1 MEMTIHVE
9 ILLLVFAIAVI
20 MGAVANKTN
29 FCTMGAVSDWVNMGD
44 RGRLRAWL
52 LAMAVAL
59 IGVLALETSGVVALA
74 TATFPPYRTPNFSW
88 LRYLLGGFL
97 FGIGMTLGS
106 GCGNKTFV
114 RIGAGNLKSL
124 VLLVAFAAP
133 ASYLMLWG
141 SLGDAGFFD
150 RVFNSW
156 IQPTAINLQQYGIEN
171 QGLGAIV
178 AGLAGIKD
186 VARAHLIAGAVIAL
200 FMLVFIFRSGEFR
213 GSSDNVLGGAVI
225 GLAVVA
231 GWWITGGPLGK
242 EWLDWAQ
249 LEAEA
254 PSRVAVQSYTF
265 ISPMGDT
272 ARLVMSPN
280 NLLLVN
286 FGVMA
291 LGGVIAGSF
300 LYAVVTRSFRVEWF
314 ANLGD
319 FRAHAAG
326 GVLMGTGG
334 VLAMGCTIGQGVTG
348 VSTLA
353 AGSMLAV
360 GSIVFGSAL
369 TMKVQYY
376 LLDDMGFVRALRHAL
391 ADMKLL
397 RKPVA
402 G

>member
-9 ILLLVFAIAVI
+9 ILLLVFGIAVV
-20 MGAVANKTN
+20 MGAVANRTN

-59 IGVLALETSGVVALA
+59 TGVLALEASGVVTLA
-74 TATFPPYRTPNFSW
+74 TATFPPYRTANFSW

-141 SLGDAGFFD
+141 SLGDQGFFD

-156 IQPTAINLQQYGIEN
+156 IQPTAINLQHYGIES

-178 AGLAGIKD
+178 GGLAGIKD
-186 VARAHLIAGAVIAL
+186 VARAHLVAGAVVAL
-200 FMLVFIFRSGEFR
+200 LLLVFIFRSSEFR
-213 GSSDNVLGGAVI
+213 GSADNILGGAVI

-231 GWWITGGPLGK
+231 GWWITGGPLGR

-265 ISPMGDT
+265 ISPMGDA
-272 ARLVMSPN
+272 ARFVMSPRN
-280 NLLLVN
+280 PLLVN

-291 LGGVIAGSF
+291 LCGVIVGSF

-314 ANLGD
+314 ANFRD
-319 FRAHAAG
+319 FLAHAAG
-326 GVLMGTGG
+326 GILMGTGG

-353 AGSMLAV
+353 AGSFLAV
-360 GSIVFGSAL
+360 ASIVFGSAL
-369 TMKVQYY
+369 TMKVQYH
-376 LLDDMGFVRALRHAL
+376 LLDEMGFVRALGHAL
-391 ADMKLL
+391 ADMRLMP
-397 RKPVA
+397 RPIA